1 MGSTPPVRRFNAHRA
16 CVRCGLPHGRSRAE
30 SLLRF
35 RAPSEASVAAPC
47 GPADP
52 WVGSSDRTTSPGLSS
67 PFDTISERR
76 RVTTAVPPA
85 IHRPR
90 TEVWLPPARPHHRP
104 SRRAKRRSVHGL
116 HPSGRSLRARRCLL
130 AEALPSWRCRPPRRT
145 VRCTRGRSRLQGLVL
160 GTGPF
165 VTGPC
170 GLAVGALLG
179 FPPPERSLHPSGH
192 SALIARPP
200 LAPHSRADVPAR
212 RSHRVSRSGWIGMV
226 RFRTAGSH
234 GVRHLLTVAALR
246 SPNPGVG
253 SWFHLARDARLSP
266 PFLRSEPPGVRCSS
280 WPGP

>member
-16 CVRCGLPHGRSRAE
+16 CVRYGLSHGRSRARALPALSCPFRGVRRSPVRSRRPVGRLVGPHNHSWAFFALRH
-30 SLLRF
+30 SLGA
-35 RAPSEASVAAPC
+35 RARDDRGSTRDPPAAC
-47 GPADP
+47 GGLAT
-52 WVGSSDRTTSPGLSS
+52 SCATSPSS
-67 PFDTISERR
+67 
-76 RVTTAVPPA
+76 
-85 IHRPR
+85 
-90 TEVWLPPARPHHRP
+90 

-116 HPSGRSLRARRCLL
+116 HPSGHSLRARRCPLSG
-130 AEALPSWRCRPPRRT
+130 ALPSWRCRPPRRT
-145 VRCTRGRSRLQGLVL
+145 VRCTRERGRLQGLVL

-165 VTGPC
+165 VTDPC
-170 GLAVGALLG
+170 GPAVGALLG

-200 LAPHSRADVPAR
+200 LAPPSRADVPAR
-212 RSHRVSRSGWIGMV
+212 RSHRVLRSGWIGVV

-246 SPNPGVG
+246 SPDPGAG

-266 PFLRSEPPGVRCSS
+266 PFLRSEPPGIWCSL